1 MARREVTMNEVVE
14 MIYQWHQGGSIKGIR
29 RSLGFHRRTIRK
41 YVALAQSVGVSREK
55 PFPEETELVEK
66 LKVLD
71 PGGLLRES
79 PVRDLIIPYQDW
91 IKSLLEHPDMT
102 AKQVWRLFREET
114 DLPVSYWTMKRY
126 LQSQFQFGAPPVTV
140 RLEVAPGSQAQ
151 VDLGY
156 AGMMVDPS
164 TGKLRRAWAFIMSL
178 SYSRHR
184 FVRFIFRLDIQSW
197 IDCHILAFEFFGG
210 VPSSIVLDN
219 LKTGV
224 TKADIYD
231 PTLNRAYAELER
243 YYGFVADPA
252 KVGKPKHKGKV
263 ERGISVVRKHLL
275 AGRTFRD
282 INEANQRALQWS
294 REGIGMEVHGTTKR
308 RPWEVF
314 VQEEAPHL
322 KPLPPERFESPD
334 WKKCRVHPDH
344 HIVFDRAYYSLPTR
358 FIGKEVWVRGSR
370 GLVQVFFNEQLIKTH
385 MRAECPGTWRT
396 DPSDYPPQKLAYL
409 MATPSYCREKASE
422 VGPHTE
428 ALVREV
434 LREHAM
440 RNLRKAQAILRLA
453 EKHGQASMEAAAER
467 ALFFGNFNYRSIKAI
482 LERGW
487 LPPPE
492 TISPSRIPLSPLGQ
506 SFLRA
511 PDYFAPRKRCGNMS
525 SKN

>member
-1 MARREVTMNEVVE
+1 MARREVTMNEIVE
-14 MIYQWHQGGSIKGIR
+14 MIYQWHQGGSIKGIQ

-41 YVALAQSVGVSREK
+41 YVALAQSVGVSREG
-55 PFPEETELVEK
+55 PFPEESELVEK

-71 PGGLLRES
+71 PGGLLRET
-79 PVRDLIIPYQDW
+79 PVKDLIVPYQDW

-114 DLPVSYWTMKRY
+114 SLPVSYWTMKRY
-126 LQSQFQFGAPPVTV
+126 LRTQFQFGAPPVTV

-156 AGMMVDPS
+156 AGMMVDPF

-184 FVRFIFRLDIQSW
+184 FVRFTFRLDVQSW

-224 TKADIYD
+224 VKADIYE

-282 INEANQRALQWS
+282 IEEANQRALQWS
-294 REGIGMEVHGTTKR
+294 REEIGMEVHGTTKR

-314 VQEEAPHL
+314 IQEEGPHL
-322 KPLPPERFESPD
+322 KPLPPERFECPL
-334 WKKCRVHPDH
+334 WKKCKVHPDH
-344 HIVFDRAYYSLPTR
+344 HIVFDKSYYSLSTR
-358 FIGKEVWVRGSR
+358 WIGKEVWVRGTR
-370 GLVQVFFNEQLIKTH
+370 HLIQVFLDGQLIKTH
-385 MRAECPGTWRT
+385 IRAGQPGTWMT
-396 DPSDYPPQKLAYL
+396 DPTDYPPEKLAYL
-409 MATPSYCREKASE
+409 MPTPSYCRKKASE
-422 VGPHTE
+422 IGPYTE
-428 ALVREV
+428 ALIGEV

-440 RNLRKAQAILRLA
+440 RNLRKAQALLRLA
-453 EKHGQASMEAAAER
+453 EKHGPLSMEAVAER
-467 ALFFGNFNYRSIKAI
+467 ALFFGNLRYRSIKTM
-482 LERGW
+482 LEKGW
-487 LPPPE
+487 FPPE
-492 TISPSRIPLSPLGQ
+492 KTVSSVAIPLSSLGQ

-511 PDYFAPRKRCGNMS
+511 PEYFAPREEVLS
-525 SKN
+525 